1 MRHNFRAFGLTIAL
15 VSFAAVGL
23 AQYGR
28 EGGPYYPEKIDALID
43 RVHVDLN
50 HGYEAWKM
58 SEGDRK
64 RLNHA
69 GEQLREFAKQW
80 HKGKFD
86 KGNLDDSIN
95 AIQHVL
101 DDNHLQGKERDAL
114 WEDVEQL
121 RHMREAYDRH
131 EIGRW

>member
-1 MRHNFRAFGLTIAL
+1 MQHKFRGLAIISALAAFGVA
-15 VSFAAVGL
+15 GL
-23 AQYGR
+23 AQYGP
-28 EGGPYYPEKIDALID
+28 EDGPYRPEKIDALIEQ
-43 RVHVDLN
+43 VHTDLN
-50 HGYEAWKM
+50 HGYGVWHV

-86 KGNLDDSIN
+86 KDELGDSIN

-101 DDNHLQGKERDAL
+101 DDNHLSGEERDAL
-114 WEDVEQL
+114 FADVSQL
-121 RHMREAYDRH
+121 TKMREAYDRH